1 MHKVDIS
8 SYTSFFHDGEV
19 INIDH
24 QKNNI
29 VFFIRSAEIDSSIV
43 KDIILSK
50 DNVIKGKLHLEGV
63 KLILENGVRFNG
75 TVKMK
80 LSDNDLLHLKIKS
93 NVLFCEIGW
102 RGSVPFQ
109 NDFSA
114 LEIHAQKIWWENI
127 PGV

>member
-1 MHKVDIS
+1 MKMKDKVDIS
-8 SYTSFFHDGEV
+8 PYTSFFHDGEV

-29 VFFIRSAEIDSSIV
+29 VFFIRSAEIDSSDV

-63 KLILENGVRFNG
+63 KLILENDVRFNG

-80 LSDNDLLHLKIKS
+80 LSDNDLLYRSKFKS
-93 NVLFCEIGW
+93 W
-102 RGSVPFQ
+102 
-109 NDFSA
+109 
-114 LEIHAQKIWWENI
+114 
-127 PGV
+127 